1 MDGAILVVSG
11 ADGPMPLTKE
21 HILLAKQV
29 GVPNMVVFLNK
40 QNQVDEEELWQLVD
54 LEVRELLSSYEFPGD
69 DIPIVSGSALLALE
83 TLMANPGI

>member
-1 MDGAILVVSG
+1 
-11 ADGPMPLTKE
+11 
-21 HILLAKQV
+21 
-29 GVPNMVVFLNK
+29 MVVFLNK